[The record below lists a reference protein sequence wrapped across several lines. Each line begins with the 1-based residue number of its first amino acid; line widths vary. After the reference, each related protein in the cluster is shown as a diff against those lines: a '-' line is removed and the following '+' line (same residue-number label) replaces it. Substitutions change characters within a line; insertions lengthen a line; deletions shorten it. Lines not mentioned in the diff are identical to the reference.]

1 MFNLFIEFWERPAI
15 CDCVSCCQ
23 EEDHQSLQAY
33 IDYMNGRCRL
43 RAMSHGLG
51 QRACSLCV
59 RESCHQS
66 PWNRMKQIMYGII
79 RIPKRAGLMAIL
91 THMIAQQGIAR
102 VWIQKITSWKVP
114 QSPKILSQILQAL
127 SCQDVSSVN
136 SHSRHV
142 EPREAFGSLRRL
154 GFGRSWLRCLPIFW
168 ILWSRSSQV
177 ILLILFAW
185 SCPHILWVQTIQGCC
200 PSPD

>member
-79 RIPKRAGLMAIL
+79 RIPKRAGLMAFDHPDPYDSPAGDCQGVDSKNYLLESSSEPKDPVADFASFVVSRCVKCQL
-91 THMIAQQGIAR
+91 TFKTCGASWGLWIPTQIGI
-102 VWIQKITSWKVP
+102 W
-114 QSPKILSQILQAL
+114 KILATVLADLLNPLESIESSDFADFVCLELPTYSLGSNNPGVL
-127 SCQDVSSVN
+127 S
-136 SHSRHV
+136 
-142 EPREAFGSLRRL
+142 
-154 GFGRSWLRCLPIFW
+154 
-168 ILWSRSSQV
+168 
-177 ILLILFAW
+177 
-185 SCPHILWVQTIQGCC
+185 
-200 PSPD
+200 